1 MARKLS
7 RDGCTIYT
15 RSTFYRKNFQVFVE
29 FTDHNGNT
37 EIITSFEVQNPKKH
51 RSMIERELLNEW
63 YKKWCVYI
71 EF

>member
-1 MARKLS
+1 MTRKIS

-15 RSTFYRKNFQVFVE
+15 RSTLYRKDFQVFVE

-37 EIITSFEVQNPKKH
+37 EIITSFEVHDPKKH

>member
-71 EF
+71 EY

>member
-29 FTDHNGNT
+29 FKDHNGNI
-37 EIITSFEVQNPKKH
+37 EIVASFEVQNPKKH

-71 EF
+71 EY

>member
-29 FTDHNGNT
+29 FTDHNGNV

-71 EF
+71 EY

>member
-7 RDGCTIYT
+7 RGGCTIYT

-29 FTDHNGNT
+29 FTDHNGNV

-71 EF
+71 EY

>member
-29 FTDHNGNT
+29 FKDHNGNI
-37 EIITSFEVQNPKKH
+37 EIVASFEVQNPKKH

-63 YKKWCVYI
+63 YRKWVVYI

>member
-63 YKKWCVYI
+63 YKQWCVYI

>member
-29 FTDHNGNT
+29 FTDHNGNV
-37 EIITSFEVQNPKKH
+37 EIITSFEVQNPRKH

-71 EF
+71 EY

>member
-1 MARKLS
+1 MTRKIS
-7 RDGCTIYT
+7 RQGCTLYT

-29 FTDHNGNT
+29 FTDHNGNV

-63 YKKWCVYI
+63 YRKWCVYI
-71 EF
+71 EY

>member
-7 RDGCTIYT
+7 RGGCTIYT

-37 EIITSFEVQNPKKH
+37 EIITSFEVQNPRKH
-51 RSMIERELLNEW
+51 RSMIERELLNKW
-63 YKKWCVYI
+63 YKQWCVYI

>member
-29 FTDHNGNT
+29 FKDHNGNI
-37 EIITSFEVQNPKKH
+37 EIVASFEVQNPRKH
-51 RSMIERELLNEW
+51 RSIIERELLNEW
-63 YKKWCVYI
+63 YRKWVVYI

>member
-1 MARKLS
+1 MSRKLS
-7 RDGCTIYT
+7 RGGCTIYT

-29 FTDHNGNT
+29 FTDHNGNV

-63 YKKWCVYI
+63 YKQWCVYI

>member
-63 YKKWCVYI
+63 YRKWCVYI
-71 EF
+71 EY